1 MLTKKQ
7 IAEAIIIQKMGGN
20 PSVTSPIDER
30 DVFAMAD
37 MVCAELITQDIQL
50 QLRQGNGFT
59 IDSDWIRQFT
69 DIVIQYDSK
78 LEETF
83 VDLPASRISL
93 NGDCDIQYVGWPAG
107 GEKFPQEEQSS
118 QQAWSMLEGGN
129 TGENNFPYY
138 PVGNR
143 VYFRTLPKRYVGK
156 KLMVRMVAGIDGYG
170 PEDQLPIPTGFAA
183 QLMERLGNMFQVQI
197 STKAKNNND
206 SNSNVRT

>member
-20 PSVTSPIDER
+20 PSVTSPIQER

-78 LEETF
+78 LEQTF
-83 VDLPASRISL
+83 ADLPA
-93 NGDCDIQYVGWPAG
+93 
-107 GEKFPQEEQSS
+107 
-118 QQAWSMLEGGN
+118 
-129 TGENNFPYY
+129 
-138 PVGNR
+138 
-143 VYFRTLPKRYVGK
+143 
-156 KLMVRMVAGIDGYG
+156 
-170 PEDQLPIPTGFAA
+170 
-183 QLMERLGNMFQVQI
+183 
-197 STKAKNNND
+197 
-206 SNSNVRT
+206 